1 VATQVASYAEMKA
14 FDVTVL
20 LNPEVVNG
28 YSYNGT
34 FDCSFLVGAV
44 ILFLLSYIFRYG
56 EELQRESDE
65 TL

>member
-1 VATQVASYAEMKA
+1 MKA
-14 FDVTVL
+14 FDLTVL
-20 LNPEVVNG
+20 LNHDVVSG

-34 FDCSFLVGAV
+34 FDCSFIIAAV
-44 ILFLLSYIFRYG
+44 ILFLLSYIFQYG